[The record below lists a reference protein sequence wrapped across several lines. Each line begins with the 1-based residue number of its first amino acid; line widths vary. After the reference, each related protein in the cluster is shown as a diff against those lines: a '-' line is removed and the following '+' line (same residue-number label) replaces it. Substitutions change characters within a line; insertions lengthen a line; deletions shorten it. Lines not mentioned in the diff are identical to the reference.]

1 MLSIV
6 PLLKG
11 GGLYETGAAA
21 LWADGDFDGNGAFE
35 SGDLVAAL
43 ADGGYEAGPRPAVAA
58 VPEPSSCILLALG
71 MLLVLKRR
79 RR

>member
-1 MLSIV
+1 MFTAG
-6 PLLKG
+6 K
-11 GGLYETGAAA
+11 YESGDAAV
-21 LWADGDFDGNGAFE
+21 WAEGDWNGDSTFG
-35 SGDLVAAL
+35 SGDLVVAFT
-43 ADGGYEAGPRPAVAA
+43 DGGYEAGPRPAMAA